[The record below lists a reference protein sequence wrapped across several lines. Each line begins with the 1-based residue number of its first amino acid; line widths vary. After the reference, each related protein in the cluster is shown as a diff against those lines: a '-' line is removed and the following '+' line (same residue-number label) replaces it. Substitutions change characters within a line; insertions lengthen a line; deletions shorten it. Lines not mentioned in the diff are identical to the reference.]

1 MRIMELKLE
10 IEKSVSLKKKNL
22 LIVEY
27 NILSFDL

>member
-1 MRIMELKLE
+1 MELKLE
-10 IEKSVSLKKKNL
+10 IEKRVSLKKKNL

>member
-1 MRIMELKLE
+1 MELKLE